1 MSTSSKGISNSKR
14 ELRIAGNQKVSWF
27 LTFSKSSDC
36 LRCQNFET
44 SFGQFWVNSSTILGQ
59 SDTNWIY
66 FLGKIYQADVR
77 QPSCINLS
85 FYFKG
90 FGNQKR
96 LDAHMTNGDCPGK
109 PNPKWH
115 YTNMTAKRL
124 FCIHP
129 ECLGPNGFDI
139 NYLENSFNSGKIVFD
154 RLRM

>member
-1 MSTSSKGISNSKR
+1 MPEWQVK
-14 ELRIAGNQKVSWF
+14 
-27 LTFSKSSDC
+27 DC
-36 LRCQNFET
+36 RNNENFE
-44 SFGQFWVNSSTILGQ
+44 VN
-59 SDTNWIY
+59 D
-66 FLGKIYQADVR
+66 KIVVR
-77 QPSCINLS
+77 QLSCINLS

-139 NYLENSFNSGKIVFD
+139 NYLENSFNSGKIGGFNFSC
-154 RLRM
+154 RFLNPKFSAI